1 MQAIDGSILDNSTA
15 IAVQPR
21 LSRSQIH
28 RERPGLRMSERSVT
42 ASIDCRRDTESSV
55 HTESKDKRALKILS
69 PPIAL
74 FPLFAVLLVFDRMCG
89 EYGMTNVEHAIVDHI
104 SENEG
109 ARIEVTAIVDPTGE
123 NVGTDQQYIWVIDT
137 QSPVIY
143 NDYLGF

>member
-1 MQAIDGSILDNSTA
+1 
-15 IAVQPR
+15 
-21 LSRSQIH
+21 
-28 RERPGLRMSERSVT
+28 
-42 ASIDCRRDTESSV
+42 
-55 HTESKDKRALKILS
+55 
-69 PPIAL
+69 
-74 FPLFAVLLVFDRMCG
+74 MCG